1 MSEFERN
8 VIIDTITRML
18 ARREHSVAEIE
29 RKMAQKGIPVADYG
43 DVLQEFI
50 DNDVQSNRRYAESR
64 ARSMATRGAG
74 PMKIR
79 GDLQQRG
86 VDEADIDAALSEIDV
101 DWYQLACKVKVK
113 KFGQNPALDYA
124 QRTKQMQFLRYRGF
138 AMEQIDFAVS
148 GD

>member
-1 MSEFERN
+1 MSEFDRN

-18 ARREHSVAEIE
+18 ARREHSVVEIE
-29 RKMAQKGIPVADYG
+29 RKLTQKGVPESEYAP
-43 DVLQEFI
+43 VLQEFI

-64 ARSMATRGAG
+64 ARSMVTRGAG

-86 VDEADIDAALSEIDV
+86 VEEADIETALEELDL
-101 DWYQLACKVKVK
+101 DWFQLAREVRIK
-113 KFGQNPALDYA
+113 KFGRAQAYDYT
-124 QRTKQMQFLRYRGF
+124 QRMKQMQFLRYRGF
-138 AMEQIDFAVS
+138 AMEQIEFAVS

>member
-29 RKMAQKGIPVADYG
+29 RKLAQKGIPESEYSQ
-43 DVLQEFI
+43 VLQEFI
-50 DNDVQSNRRYAESR
+50 ENDVQSNRRYAESR
-64 ARSMATRGAG
+64 ARSMVTRGSG
-74 PMKIR
+74 PVKIR

-86 VDEADIDAALSEIDV
+86 VNEADIDAALSEVDV
-101 DWYQLACKVKVK
+101 DWFQLAIEVKVK
-113 KFGQNPALDYA
+113 KFGRGAAQDYA
-124 QRTKQMQFLRYRGF
+124 LRMKQMQFLRYRGF
-138 AMEQIDFAVS
+138 TMEHIEFAVR